1 MNLSMLWEGI
11 SKSTVRVECIV
22 PNRSVAKRVG
32 KFFAVGSI
40 GVPVYFHIP
49 SNILEIG
56 TGLKMLEYIFSQEKM
71 VVENHKIFSGES
83 FYSGGVIPWRVR
95 MISYINLVYVL
106 EGLVRR
112 TYMNSLEFLGF
123 FAEGIP
129 ELDKDK
135 FLCARKQEIEK
146 FRHWRNKVFAHTS
159 FSDPRGD
166 DLSLQHTSVLLFG
179 NAFSVYKNHF
189 HLGGIAKSFL
199 GARPNLVLPDIC
211 IMCDHEL
218 VTGHFWEWEKALM
231 VISEKM
237 SQISKKCLE
246 SNALGLEK
254 VRFNAP
260 RKNMTID
267 FGKIL

>member
-11 SKSTVRVECIV
+11 SRSSVHVECVV
-22 PNRSVAKRVG
+22 PNRSVAERVG

-40 GVPVYFHIP
+40 GVPVYFDIP

-56 TGLKMLEYIFSQEKM
+56 NGLKMLEYIFSQEKT
-71 VVENHKIFSGES
+71 VVENHKIFSGEN

-112 TYMNSLEFLGF
+112 TYMNSLEFLGSF
-123 FAEGIP
+123 TEGIP
-129 ELDKDK
+129 ELDRDK
-135 FLCARKQEIEK
+135 FLRAREQEIEK
-146 FRHWRNKVFAHTS
+146 FRNWRNKVFAHTS

-166 DLSLQHTSVLLFG
+166 NLSLQHTSVLLFG

-199 GARPNLVLPDIC
+199 DAQPNIVLPDIC
-211 IMCDHEL
+211 IMCDHESMAR
-218 VTGHFWEWEKALM
+218 HFGEWEKALM
-231 VISEKM
+231 VISERM
-237 SQISKKCLE
+237 SQTSKKCLE

-254 VRFNAP
+254 VQFNAP

-267 FGKIL
+267 FGTIL